1 MGFIVNSNNTTM
13 KYKLIKT
20 IVNVKTHAI
29 QQSVDICNNEE
40 ELTRYWK
47 ELSSYNNMIYSGV
60 SDKIDDAE
68 YYIQSGKIKDT
79 DCIIT
84 VMQYTLNYL
93 P

>member
-1 MGFIVNSNNTTM
+1 M

-20 IVNVKTHAI
+20 IVNVKTHSV
-29 QQSVDICNNEE
+29 QQFIDICNNEE
-40 ELTRYWK
+40 ELTNYW
-47 ELSSYNNMIYSGV
+47 EALSSYNNTICSGT
-60 SDKIDDAE
+60 SGKINDAE
-68 YYIQSGKIKDT
+68 YYIQSGKIKNT

>member
-1 MGFIVNSNNTTM
+1 M

-20 IVNVKTHAI
+20 IVNVKTHAV
-29 QQSVDICNNEE
+29 QQSIDICNNKE

-47 ELSSYNNMIYSGV
+47 ELSSYNTMIYGGV

>member
-20 IVNVKTHAI
+20 IVNVKTHAV
-29 QQSVDICNNEE
+29 QQSIDICNNEE

-47 ELSSYNNMIYSGV
+47 ELSSYNTMIYGGV
-60 SDKIDDAE
+60 SDKIDDVE